1 MRRQAWVIGLVM
13 AAGFV
18 FSALSGPSARASEAS
33 DFYKGKT
40 LTWIVSTGPGG
51 GHDFY
56 ARLIVKHIAQ
66 ASCRRRPVIVKNVG
80 GAGHIMGANTV
91 YFSKP
96 DGLTIGSF
104 STGLVYGQIVGMQ
117 GIQFDLGKMSWIGK
131 SASDSRVMLVSKKS
145 PIKTL
150 DDMRDPNRQVL
161 FVTSGIGSGSYI
173 EANMV
178 TRAFGLNSKFLTG
191 YVGNEGMMSLL
202 RGESHATLDGSETSM
217 ALVQKGDGFIMMQ
230 FGKELPDIPD
240 GRDFAKTDDAL
251 KIVSLLEAQSV
262 LARITAGP
270 PGIPAD
276 RLAYL
281 REVYRKALESPE
293 LLEDAAKAKRTIKPM
308 YGEEVGA
315 AIRKALNQPDD
326 VVTLLKSLVTKI
338 D

>member
-1 MRRQAWVIGLVM
+1 MRRQAWFLGLVM

-18 FSALSGPSARASEAS
+18 FSALSGSSARASEAS

-56 ARLIVKHIAQ
+56 ARLIVKHMAKLM
-66 ASCRRRPVIVKNVG
+66 PETTLIVKNVG

-117 GIQFDLGKMSWIGK
+117 GIQFDLSKMSWIGK
-131 SASDSRVMLVSKKS
+131 AASDSRVLMVGKKS

-150 DDMRDPNRQVL
+150 DDMRNPNRQAL

-202 RGESHATLDGSETSM
+202 RGESDASLDGSETSM

-251 KIVSLLEAQSV
+251 KIVSLLEAQSL

-276 RLAYL
+276 RLEYL
-281 REVYRKALESPE
+281 RETYRKALESPE
-293 LLEDAAKAKRTIKPM
+293 LLADAQKAKRTIKPM
-308 YGEEVGA
+308 YGEEVGN
-315 AIRKALNQPDD
+315 AIQRALNQPDD

>member
-1 MRRQAWVIGLVM
+1 MRRLTSVLGLVM

-18 FSALSGPSARASEAS
+18 LSALCNFSARASEAS
-33 DFYKGKT
+33 DFYRGKT

-56 ARLIVKHIAQ
+56 ARLIVKHMAKFM
-66 ASCRRRPVIVKNVG
+66 PETTLIVKNVG

-91 YFSKP
+91 FFSKP

-117 GIQFDLGKMSWIGK
+117 GIQFDLSKMSWIGK
-131 SASDSRVMLVSKKS
+131 AASDSRVLMVGKKS

-150 DDMRDPNRQVL
+150 DDMRNPNRQAL

-202 RGESHATLDGSETSM
+202 RGESDASLDGSETSM
-217 ALVQKGDGFIMMQ
+217 ALVSKGDGFIMMQ
-230 FGKELPDIPD
+230 FGKELPGIPD

-251 KIVSLLEAQSV
+251 KIVSLLEAQSL

-276 RLAYL
+276 RLEYL
-281 REVYRKALESPE
+281 RETYRKTLESPE
-293 LLEDAAKAKRTIKPM
+293 LLDDAQKAKRTVKPM
-308 YGEEVGA
+308 YGEDVA
-315 AIRKALNQPDD
+315 DAIRRALNQPDD

>member
-1 MRRQAWVIGLVM
+1 MRRQAWVIGLV
-13 AAGFV
+13 AAGLV
-18 FSALSGPSARASEAS
+18 LSALSGPSARASEAS

-56 ARLIVKHIAQ
+56 ARLIVKHM
-66 ASCRRRPVIVKNVG
+66 SKLMPETTLIVKNVG

-131 SASDSRVMLVSKKS
+131 AASDSRVLMVGKKS

-150 DDMRDPNRQVL
+150 DDMRNPNRQAL

-202 RGESHATLDGSETSM
+202 RGESDASLDGSETSM

-251 KIVSLLEAQSV
+251 KIVSLLEAQSL

-281 REVYRKALESPE
+281 REVYRKTLESPE
-293 LLEDAAKAKRTIKPM
+293 LLEDAKKAKRTIKPM
-308 YGEEVGA
+308 YGEDVGN
-315 AIRKALNQPDD
+315 AIRRALNQPDD
-326 VVTLLKSLVTKI
+326 VVSLLKSLVTKI

>member
-1 MRRQAWVIGLVM
+1 MRRQAWVIGLV
-13 AAGFV
+13 AAGLV

-56 ARLIVKHIAQ
+56 ARLIVKHM
-66 ASCRRRPVIVKNVG
+66 SKLMPETTLIVKNVG

-131 SASDSRVMLVSKKS
+131 AASDSRVLMVGKKS

-150 DDMRDPNRQVL
+150 DDMRNPNRQAL

-202 RGESHATLDGSETSM
+202 RGESDASLDGSETSM

-251 KIVSLLEAQSV
+251 KIVSLLEAQSL

-281 REVYRKALESPE
+281 REVYRKTLESPE
-293 LLEDAAKAKRTIKPM
+293 LLEDAKKAKRTIKPM
-308 YGEEVGA
+308 YGEDVGN
-315 AIRKALNQPDD
+315 AIRRALNQPDD
-326 VVTLLKSLVTKI
+326 VVSLLKSLVTKI

>member
-1 MRRQAWVIGLVM
+1 MQRRAMLCGIL
-13 AAGFV
+13 AAGLAFGAGAAKAQ
-18 FSALSGPSARASEAS
+18 SPA

-56 ARLIVKHIAQ
+56 ARLIVRHMAKLMPETTI
-66 ASCRRRPVIVKNVG
+66 IVKNVG
-80 GAGHIMGANTV
+80 GAGHIMGANMV
-91 YFSKP
+91 YHSKP

-104 STGLVYGQIVGMQ
+104 STGLVYGQIVGMT
-117 GIQFDLGKMSWIGK
+117 GIQFDLGKMAWIGK
-131 SASDSRVMLVSKKS
+131 ASSDTRVMMVSTKS
-145 PIKTL
+145 PVKTL
-150 DDMRDPNRQVL
+150 DDMRNPNRQAL

-191 YVGNEGMMSLL
+191 YVGNEGAMSML
-202 RGESHATLDGSETSM
+202 RGESDATLDGAETSLE
-217 ALVQKGDGFIMMQ
+217 LVNQGGGKLIMQ
-230 FGKELPDIPD
+230 FGKDLPNVPD

-251 KIVSLLEAQSV
+251 KIVSLLEAQSI

-270 PGIPAD
+270 PGIPQD
-276 RLAYL
+276 RLDYL
-281 REVYRKALESPE
+281 REMYRQTLESPE
-293 LLEDAAKAKRTIKPM
+293 LRADAQKAKRTIKPM
-308 YGEEVGA
+308 YGAEVGV
-315 AIRKALNQPDD
+315 AIQKALNQPDD

>member
-1 MRRQAWVIGLVM
+1 MQRRALLCGLVAVGLVFGSTAVKAQS
-13 AAGFV
+13 AA
-18 FSALSGPSARASEAS
+18 

-56 ARLIVKHIAQ
+56 ARLIVKHMAKFM
-66 ASCRRRPVIVKNVG
+66 PDTTLIVKNVG

-131 SASDSRVMLVSKKS
+131 AASDTRVMLVSNKS
-145 PIKTL
+145 PFKTL
-150 DDMRDPNRQVL
+150 EQMRDPNRQVL

-178 TRAFGLNSKFLTG
+178 ARAFGLNAKFLTG
-191 YVGNEGMMSLL
+191 YVGNEGAMSLL

-217 ALVQKGDGFIMMQ
+217 QVVNKGDGFILMQ
-230 FGKELPDIPD
+230 FGKDMPGIPD
-240 GRDFAKTDDAL
+240 GRDFAKSDDAL
-251 KIVSLLEAQSV
+251 KIVSLLEAQSL

-281 REVYRKALESPE
+281 REVYRKTLESPE
-293 LLEDAAKAKRTIKPM
+293 LLEDAQKAKRTIKPM
-308 YGEEVGA
+308 YGDDVGN
-315 AIRKALNQPDD
+315 AIRRALNQPDD
-326 VVTLLKSLVTKI
+326 VVALLKSLVTKI

>member
-1 MRRQAWVIGLVM
+1 MRRQAWVLGLAM

-18 FSALSGPSARASEAS
+18 FSALSGSAARASEAS

-56 ARLIVKHIAQ
+56 ARLIVKHMARFMPDTTI
-66 ASCRRRPVIVKNVG
+66 IVKNVG

-104 STGLVYGQIVGMQ
+104 STGLVYGQIVDMQ

-131 SASDSRVMLVSKKS
+131 ASSDARVMLISKKS
-145 PIKTL
+145 WIKTL
-150 DDMRDPNRQVL
+150 DDMRDPNKQVL

-191 YVGNEGMMSLL
+191 YVGNEGMMSML
-202 RGESHATLDGSETSM
+202 RGESHATLDGAETSLQ
-217 ALVQKGDGFIMMQ
+217 LVHKGDGFIMMQ
-230 FGKELPDIPD
+230 FGKDLPDIPD
-240 GRDFAKTDDAL
+240 GRDFAKTEDAK
-251 KIVSLLEAQSV
+251 KIVALLEAQSV

-276 RLAYL
+276 RLEYL
-281 REVYRKALESPE
+281 RDMYRKTLESAE
-293 LLEDAAKAKRTIKPM
+293 LRDDATKAKRTVKPM
-308 YGEEVGA
+308 YGQEVTV
-315 AIRKALNQPDD
+315 AIQRALAQPED